1 MKKNKTT
8 FWVLGALACL
18 ALIGTLLWARS
29 GVDSIFGGALATYLA
44 ALAKRAR
51 DKDLQA
57 LQEQNASTQKAGQEA
72 LAAAGDALQKMEN
85 LPLQSS
91 EAGGF
96 STPETL
102 TKKGNDLF
110 SQGSF

>member
-1 MKKNKTT
+1 MTKNKAI

-18 ALIGTLLWARS
+18 ALIGTLVWARS
-29 GVDSIFGGALATYLA
+29 GVESLSGGALSAYFA

-57 LQEQNASTQKAGQEA
+57 LREQNALTQKAGQEA
-72 LAAAGDALQKMEN
+72 LAAADEALQKMED
-85 LPLQSS
+85 LEQQSS
-91 EAGGF
+91 GGF

-110 SQGSF
+110 NQGSF